1 MALGK
6 KTGGRRKGTPNKG
19 VIKPY
24 KRPAPEGMS
33 PLDYL
38 LSVMRSTAEATDLRV
53 GAAKAAAP
61 YMHRALKAIEVSG
74 PEGGPIEQKVI
85 LSFD

>member
-6 KTGGRRKGTPNKG
+6 KTGGRKKGTPNKG

-24 KRPAPEGMS
+24 KQPPPEGMT

-38 LSVMRSTAEATDLRV
+38 LSVMRSAQEPTDLRV

-61 YMHRALKAIEVSG
+61 YVHRALKAIEVSG
-74 PEGGPIEQKVI
+74 PEGGPIEQRVV

>member
-1 MALGK
+1 MALGR
-6 KTGGRRKGTPNKG
+6 KTGGRKKGTPNKG
-19 VIKPY
+19 VIKPV
-24 KRPAPEGMS
+24 RLPPIEGMT

-38 LSVMRSTAEATDLRV
+38 LSVMRNERQPVDLRV

-61 YMHRALKAIEVSG
+61 YVHRALKAIEHTG
-74 PEGGPIEQKVI
+74 PEGGPIEQRVV

>member
-24 KRPAPEGMS
+24 KQPPPEGMS

-38 LSVMRSTAEATDLRV
+38 LSVMRSQTHPTDLRV

-61 YMHRALKAIEVSG
+61 YMHRALKAMELSG
-74 PEGGPIEQKVI
+74 PDGGPIETKVL